1 MTIGITELA
10 TICESHEH
18 RNRRLFEQLG
28 GWLTSDTPPIGS
40 LGRLVTEACHRH
52 AEHADLWAR
61 RRPAIPVA
69 VNVDHV
75 TTDVAE
81 ISDYRNELEALHADV
96 VGLTAQLVR
105 DLDPSTHRV
114 VEIVER
120 DLASILAR
128 LDVVG

>member
-1 MTIGITELA
+1 MTIGIVELA

-18 RNRRLFEQLG
+18 RNRRLFEGLG
-28 GWLTSDTPPIGS
+28 GWVTSDTPPVGA

-52 AEHADLWAR
+52 AEHAGIWAR
-61 RRPAIPVA
+61 RRPTIPVA
-69 VNVDHV
+69 VNVDHDA
-75 TTDVAE
+75 TDVGE
-81 ISDYRNELEALHADV
+81 VSGYRHVLEALHADV
-96 VGLTAQLVR
+96 VDVAARLDR

-128 LDVVG
+128 LDVLG

>member
-1 MTIGITELA
+1 MTIGITELV

-28 GWLTSDTPPIGS
+28 GWLTSDAPPLGS

-61 RRPAIPVA
+61 RRPAIPVVA
-69 VNVDHV
+69 NVEHAA
-75 TTDVAE
+75 TDVAE
-81 ISDYRNELEALHADV
+81 IGGYRNELEALHADV
-96 VGLTAQLVR
+96 VGLTARLDR

-114 VEIVER
+114 VELVER
-120 DLASILAR
+120 DLASIVAR
-128 LDVVG
+128 LDAVG